1 MHDRTEFR
9 MMITLEIKWQNG
21 LLEQNTTD
29 RVAYK
34 QQKFL
39 SYSSEAESLKSR

>member
-1 MHDRTEFR
+1 
-9 MMITLEIKWQNG
+9 MMITLEIMWQSG

-29 RVAYK
+29 WVAYK

-39 SYSSEAESLKSR
+39 SYSSGAESLRSKQ